1 MHLKVRQASRYLAK
15 YLGSKT
21 SGACLVFSATRIT
34 TSFEVQLLTIPL
46 RQHAWNF
53 GLA

>member
-1 MHLKVRQASRYLAK
+1 MVA
-15 YLGSKT
+15 
-21 SGACLVFSATRIT
+21 LVLTVATRIT